1 MFTCFSI
8 VFIALNVP
16 LLNWLEAI
24 CATIKFTFLFLDLSA
39 NLWKSTHTRF
49 INAQRDRRDIKNSP
63 VSEQTIIHLLNRF
76 RLLSIPFRV
85 VGTRFHD
92 SWFLFHDCKFHQ
104 GVPQFMLALPFR
116 WKDCAP
122 VFEMAPIYVVWWAV
136 LFDCFFFVGWS
147 RYVAVFI
154 LKISSVKVRYLYY

>member
-39 NLWKSTHTRF
+39 NLWRSTHTRF

-104 GVPQFMLALPFR
+104 GVPQFMLALLLR
-116 WKDCAP
+116 WKDWAP
-122 VFEMAPIYVVWWAV
+122 VFVMAAMEAFFCAVW
-136 LFDCFFFVGWS
+136 LFFFVGCSWCFYFDDFVS
-147 RYVAVFI
+147 KGKSCF
-154 LKISSVKVRYLYY
+154 LK